1 MDDISLYI
9 DYIIVSSFCT
19 PVSSFSLPLHCLNLY
34 DKLYPLSRTFLKIEV
49 PIFRQLNFMNT
60 QCPRHSQMSLA
71 HSFGHIDYGTRFYS
85 YLGAA
90 QTRPRRKAGKAVFCF
105 PCKQDDPCHSVKGCP
120 DAEASSVLSLD
131 SVPAPFAAFRYA
143 PSSFGSFAAA
153 GTGGGF
159 GTFNGYVPVIQN

>member
-19 PVSSFSLPLHCLNLY
+19 PVSSFSLPLQFDCKC
-34 DKLYPLSRTFLKIEV
+34 KLYPLSRTFLKIEV

-90 QTRPRRKAGKAVFCF
+90 QTHPRRKAGKAVFCF